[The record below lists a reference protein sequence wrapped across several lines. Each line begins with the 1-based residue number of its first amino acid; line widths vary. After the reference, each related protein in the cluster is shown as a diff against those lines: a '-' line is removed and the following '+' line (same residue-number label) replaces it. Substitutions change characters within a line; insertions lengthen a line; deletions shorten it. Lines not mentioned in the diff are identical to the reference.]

1 MLRAAVNLSSVITI
15 ILTPLLCAAKAI
27 AVTPDM
33 TLVGRATETLK
44 IECRAKVNLDDTNV
58 TFVWKT
64 DDDMEDTTT
73 AQATNGMATYS
84 LLICELNLENHHDK
98 LLECHPS
105 NSFGEYNFTSYRI
118 LVELFP
124 PPNVTKFAFQPDRK
138 DAIDVEWL
146 PIKKEP
152 RLFVPMEEYYIE
164 LARDKDGSDIE
175 ASYTVT
181 GGKVS
186 HTFSAVECS
195 NRYWVRIKAVTRG
208 YQDIS
213 SFSGWVPIE
222 PVSCPLITTSVP
234 GKSMHDY
241 YIYKMIF
248 IWSSMILVDCNVDNV
263 S

>member
-1 MLRAAVNLSSVITI
+1 MCSSKPFFCDNYFSY
-15 ILTPLLCAAKAI
+15 PLLCAAKAI

-33 TLVGRATETLK
+33 TLVGRVTETLK

-64 DDDMEDTTT
+64 DDDMKDTTT

-84 LLICELNLENHHDK
+84 LLICELNLEKHHDK

-146 PIKKEP
+146 PIKKAT

-208 YQDIS
+208 NQDIS

-222 PVSCPLITTSVP
+222 PVSCPLIATSVP
-234 GKSMHDY
+234 GKSMHD
-241 YIYKMIF
+241 
-248 IWSSMILVDCNVDNV
+248 
-263 S
+263 